1 LHLSS
6 GNLKNSPLSFH
17 RPQKRSEAA
26 HQHTSSAT
34 LILMDM
40 VWKGEKNQKR
50 ISSGSSPY
58 TNFEPGKKRV
68 RIIYRISK
76 SGVIDI
82 VAIGPRRMIYEENF
96 RLVKRQIGE

>member
-1 LHLSS
+1 VDSV
-6 GNLKNSPLSFH
+6 
-17 RPQKRSEAA
+17 R
-26 HQHTSSAT
+26 
-34 LILMDM
+34 
-40 VWKGEKNQKR
+40 KGEKNQRR

>member
-1 LHLSS
+1 MQLRLR
-6 GNLKNSPLSFH
+6 FY
-17 RPQKRSEAA
+17 
-26 HQHTSSAT
+26 
-34 LILMDM
+34 
-40 VWKGEKNQKR
+40 
-50 ISSGSSPY
+50 SSPIY
-58 TNFEPGKKRV
+58 VTNFEPRKKRV

>member
-1 LHLSS
+1 L
-6 GNLKNSPLSFH
+6 P
-17 RPQKRSEAA
+17 
-26 HQHTSSAT
+26 
-34 LILMDM
+34 
-40 VWKGEKNQKR
+40 
-50 ISSGSSPY
+50 ISK
-58 TNFEPGKKRV
+58 FESGKKRV